1 MLTGSNYC
9 VMSRID
15 VNGLIQRESDVVIIK
30 CGICGWIVDSD
41 WGLSKSRNKFMDVSY
56 SDRGG
61 SWVTRSV
68 CIPEG

>member
-30 CGICGWIVDSD
+30 CGICG
-41 WGLSKSRNKFMDVSY
+41 
-56 SDRGG
+56 
-61 SWVTRSV
+61 
-68 CIPEG
+68 